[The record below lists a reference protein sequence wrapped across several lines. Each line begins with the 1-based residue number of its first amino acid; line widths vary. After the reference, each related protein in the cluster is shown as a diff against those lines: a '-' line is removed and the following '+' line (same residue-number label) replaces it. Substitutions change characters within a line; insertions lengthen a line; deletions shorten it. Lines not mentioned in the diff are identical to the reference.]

1 MSIWLTE
8 PSLEAIN
15 SFNKGSMIEYLD
27 IKVTEIGDDYIK
39 GTMPVDHRTV
49 QSYGQLHGGASV
61 VLAET
66 IGSLASVLTVDFPK
80 KKCVGLDIN
89 ANHIGAVRSGLVT
102 GTATPIH
109 LGRSTQVWQIRIESD
124 QGKLISVCR
133 LTMAVLDS
141 K

>member
-1 MSIWLTE
+1 MSIWFNT
-8 PSLEAIN
+8 PSLEVIN
-15 SFNKGSMIEYLD
+15 GFNAGSMIEYLD
-27 IKVTEIGDDYIK
+27 IRITEIGADFVK

-66 IGSLASVLTVDFPK
+66 LGSLASVMTVDFPS

-89 ANHIGAVRSGLVT
+89 ANHIRAVRDGIVT
-102 GTATPIH
+102 GIATPAH

-124 QGKLISVCR
+124 KGKLVSLCR
-133 LTMAVLDS
+133 LTMAVLDG
-141 K
+141 